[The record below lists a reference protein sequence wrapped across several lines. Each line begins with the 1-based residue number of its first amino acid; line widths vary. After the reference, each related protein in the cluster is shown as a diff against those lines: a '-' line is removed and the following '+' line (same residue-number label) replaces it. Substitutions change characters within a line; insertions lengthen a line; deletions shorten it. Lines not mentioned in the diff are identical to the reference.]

1 MLFVGQ
7 DTKTVRILILNQY
20 APPDPAPTAQ
30 LIGELATALEA
41 AGHEVWIVSSSQ
53 VYRSKRPGQLGRV
66 FREAF
71 ALGKLLLDGLKQ
83 PKHDIVLS
91 TSSPPGLLVVTT
103 LLAFIRRSKSLH
115 WALDL
120 YPELAFRLGPQMP
133 GLLQHSAHWLVG
145 CCYRQVDT
153 LITLDGDMQSHLREL
168 YGVDSQLIRP
178 WVLQR
183 NLPDRANYPSKDP
196 FRWIY
201 SGNLGLAHDWKTL
214 LEAQALLESQ
224 RLPIRLVFQGG
235 GAHWPATIEFARAH
249 KLKQV
254 EWVGYVSAQDVVPSL
269 LASHVLVVTQNPLTR
284 GLLWP
289 SKLGLVTKL
298 PRPLV
303 FVGSRRGAIAAEL
316 AGLPGAKVFEPGEG
330 ERLAHYI
337 ADLYEHW
344 PPEHPPFIA
353 QQDERHDALQDWL
366 LLIERLGSSP
376 NGRSQYGKITK
387 DTKTDTD
394 FKTGGKGRSQR

>member
-1 MLFVGQ
+1 M
-7 DTKTVRILILNQY
+7 RILILNQY

-41 AGHEVWIVSSSQ
+41 AGHEVWIASSSQ
-53 VYRSKRPGQLGRV
+53 AYRSKRPQRFGRV
-66 FREAF
+66 FREVF
-71 ALGKLLLDGLKQ
+71 ALAKLLLDGLRQ
-83 PKHDIVLS
+83 PNHDIVLS
-91 TSSPPGLLVVTT
+91 TSSPPGLLVVAT

-120 YPELAFRLGPQMP
+120 YPELAFRLDPQVP
-133 GLLQHSAHWLVG
+133 RLFQNLAHWMVG

-168 YGVDSQLIRP
+168 YDVDSRLIRP

-183 NLPDRANYPSKDP
+183 NLPYKANYPPKDP

-214 LEAQALLESQ
+214 LEAQSLLESQ

-254 EWVGYVSAQDVVPSL
+254 DWVGYVSPQDVVPSL

-289 SKLGLVTKL
+289 SKLGLVMKL

-303 FVGSRRGAIAAEL
+303 FVGSSGGAIAAEL
-316 AGLPGAKVFEPGEG
+316 ERLPGAKVFEPGQSD
-330 ERLAHYI
+330 RLARYI

-366 LLIERLGSSP
+366 LLIERLGSFQSARFR
-376 NGRSQYGKITK
+376 GRNDPQITP
-387 DTKTDTD
+387 
-394 FKTGGKGRSQR
+394 